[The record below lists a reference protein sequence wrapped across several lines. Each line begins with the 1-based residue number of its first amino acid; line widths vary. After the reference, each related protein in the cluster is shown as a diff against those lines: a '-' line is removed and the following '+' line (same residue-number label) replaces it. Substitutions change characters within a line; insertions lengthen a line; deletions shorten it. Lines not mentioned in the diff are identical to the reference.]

1 MVSPCSSNQSILSS
15 VKLLVINGLKK
26 SLKLPNHSLNSVI
39 AVMNKRIRKNSLP
52 SFLLLVLKLP
62 LTLLMVSLVLLKMDV
77 PTVKLALTTQKVN
90 FVTLIPTFNITAV
103 VLSNSLGTTT
113 MLISLNNSMVMIV
126 YSEILHF

>member
-1 MVSPCSSNQSILSS
+1 MVLPCSSNQSILSS

-39 AVMNKRIRKNSLP
+39 VVMNKRIRKNSLP

-77 PTVKLALTTQKVN
+77 PTVKPALTTQKAN
-90 FVTLIPTFNITAV
+90 FATLIPTFNITAV

-113 MLISLNNSMVMIV
+113 MLISLNNSIMMIV
-126 YSEILHF
+126 YSEILPF